1 MTDAIVIELE
11 AHLRRRAQELVDPR
25 EGECLLCF
33 LARTLHEVGCDTSLR
48 WARRYRDLRAPR
60 ATALEQ
66 RLADVGGFCDCE
78 VFLNGYV
85 RASRLDRWGRWRD
98 EGDEVGD
105 GDADDDGILLDDPR
119 PPTCLGARRGSTK
132 PCAVWAR
139 QPRRW

>member
-11 AHLRRRAQELVDPR
+11 EHLRLRARELVDPR

-98 EGDEVGD
+98 E
-105 GDADDDGILLDDPR
+105 DDDNEDDGASGTLLDDPER
-119 PPTCLGARRGSTK
+119 PTCLGARRGSTK
-132 PCAVWAR
+132 PCALWAR